1 MRWKLKKNGGFH
13 IRFHYKALRI
23 SPSVIFPWKGIWRV
37 KAPKRVSFF
46 DWTVAWVK
54 ILIGGNLRR
63 KGFIFVDRCCMCQCC
78 GENLIIYCFIVR
90 RLKNC
95 GFFSFDLLG
104 SLGSYEE
111 QR

>member
-13 IRFHYKALRI
+13 IRFHYKVLRI

-46 DWTVAWVK
+46 VWTVAWVK
-54 ILIGGNLRR
+54 ILISGNLRR

-78 GENLIIYCFIVR
+78 GEKV
-90 RLKNC
+90 
-95 GFFSFDLLG
+95 DHLL
-104 SLGSYEE
+104 LHCEKA
-111 QR
+111 